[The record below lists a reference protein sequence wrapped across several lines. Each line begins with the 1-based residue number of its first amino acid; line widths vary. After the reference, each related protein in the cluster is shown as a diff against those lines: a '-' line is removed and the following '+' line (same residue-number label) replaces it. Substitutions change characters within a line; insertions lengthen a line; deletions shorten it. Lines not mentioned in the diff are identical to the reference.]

1 MSARQIYDERGG
13 RCDEAVY
20 ANRVRGGL
28 QAAGQRL
35 RRHSV
40 AAVTPGPEIADKPT
54 AGRDATA
61 EKLSRT
67 TVYVDVKC

>member
-1 MSARQIYDERGG
+1 MRPYTRTAS
-13 RCDEAVY
+13 
-20 ANRVRGGL
+20 
-28 QAAGQRL
+28 AAGCRPEASGYDAILNPVGTPSLSQCT
-35 RRHSV
+35 V

-54 AGRDATA
+54 AGRDGTA